1 MANQYG
7 QFCPIA
13 KATEII
19 GEKWTLLIVR
29 ELLMGA
35 SRFSELERG
44 LGHISPTILTKRLEM
59 LDKYGLVYRRRIEGQ
74 RGYEYLATEPCKQL
88 LPILLALG
96 RWGMEWTRDH
106 LQDNDYDVELLMLY
120 LERSIQADKLPGAKA
135 VIRFHF
141 TDFDEMTN
149 WWIVVDGDAIDVCTS
164 DPGKDVDIYIN
175 TTVRTM
181 TEAWMGRTTY
191 RQAKAAGTFE
201 VHGPTALTRNLGVWL
216 SDCVFAGLPA
226 PSEIL
231 GQFTEIAQGGNVKPA
246 L

>member
-1 MANQYG
+1 MANRYG

-13 KATEII
+13 KATEIL

-35 SRFSELERG
+35 SRFSE
-44 LGHISPTILTKRLEM
+44 
-59 LDKYGLVYRRRIEGQ
+59 
-74 RGYEYLATEPCKQL
+74 LATEPCKQL

-120 LERSIQADKLPGAKA
+120 LERSIRADKLPGAKA

-149 WWIVVDGDAIDVCTS
+149 WWIVVDGDAVDVCTS
-164 DPGKDVDIYIN
+164 DPGRDVDIYIN

-181 TEAWMGRTTY
+181 TETWMGRNTY

-201 VHGPTALTRNLGVWL
+201 VHGPAALTRNLGVWL
-216 SDCVFAGLPA
+216 SDCVFADLPT

-231 GQFTEIAQGGNVKPA
+231 GQHTDNRGGGGEPA